1 LEYILFAG
9 YLILF
14 SWLVTKVKFFTRS
27 GLTKAQL
34 VIIFLLKV
42 MAGILYGWVGI
53 YYGNM
58 AQMVDTWG
66 FHYYS
71 LAQYKLLQTNPSVY
85 LTDIFYNPYAEGFY
99 TFFSSDHSFWLNLQG
114 NAMIKILSVFD
125 IFSFGN
131 YYINAIF
138 YVFLTFFGSM
148 GIFRVMEHVFPGKKP
163 ALVLSVFFIP
173 SFLFWVSGIHKEG
186 IIFTGISFVVYSIYF
201 SIVQKKLTVKRSI
214 GIAGGLLLIFIFRS
228 FLLFTIIP
236 AITAWMI
243 ATRFPARVL
252 RVFVIVY
259 LIFGIL
265 FFTTRYISPRL
276 DFPGA
281 VIAKQQDFLRLQGG
295 NSAITLKKMKP
306 QAISFITAMP
316 HALITSALRPFP
328 ADVQNVLSLGA
339 VIEIN
344 LLLLSTILFF
354 IYPAK
359 EDRNPAF
366 LYFCI
371 FFSVATLLVI
381 GYTVSIIGAI
391 VRYRSVILPFLVVP
405 MFALTDW
412 RRVSKSLFNNRKNQL
427 F

>member
-27 GLTKAQL
+27 CLTKAQL
-34 VIIFLLKV
+34 IIIFLLKV

-71 LAQYKLLQTNPSVY
+71 LAQYKLLQTNPTEY
-85 LTDIFYNPYAEGFY
+85 LTDIFYNPYADGFY

-131 YYINAIF
+131 YYINTIF
-138 YVFLTFFGSM
+138 YVFMTFFGSVAL
-148 GIFRVMEHVFPGKKP
+148 FRVMEHVFPGKKP
-163 ALVLSVFFIP
+163 ALILSVFFIP
-173 SFLFWVSGIHKEG
+173 SFLFWASGIHKEG
-186 IIFTGISFVVYSIYF
+186 IIFTGICLVVYCVYF
-201 SIVQKKLTVKRSI
+201 SIVQKKLTIKRAC

-236 AITAWMI
+236 ALVAWMI
-243 ATRFPARVL
+243 ATRFPARVS
-252 RVFVIVY
+252 RVFFIVY
-259 LIFGIL
+259 LIFGVL

-276 DFPGA
+276 DFPNA

-306 QAISFITAMP
+306 EAISFITVMP
-316 HALITSALRPFP
+316 HALITSAIRPFP
-328 ADVQNVLSLGA
+328 ADAKNILSLAAA
-339 VIEIN
+339 VEIN
-344 LLLLSTILFF
+344 MLLLCTILFLV
-354 IYPAK
+354 YPAK
-359 EDRNPAF
+359 DGRNRAF

-371 FFSVATLLVI
+371 FFSITTFLVI
-381 GYTVSIIGAI
+381 GYTVSFIGAI
-391 VRYRSVILPFLVVP
+391 VRYRSIILPFLVVP
-405 MFALTDW
+405 MIALTDW
-412 RRVSKSLFNNRKNQL
+412 RRASKSVFNNSKN
-427 F
+427 